1 MSRLW
6 IDEAPQGIKQGSQ
19 ATMFLFSNSQE
30 FVQEN
35 FLDILPALK
44 DGDSKRFTVDCFQ
57 GRYLTL
63 MVALHFGVL
72 DPMELT

>member
-44 DGDSKRFTVDCFQ
+44 DGDSKRFTVDF
-57 GRYLTL
+57 
-63 MVALHFGVL
+63 
-72 DPMELT
+72 

>member
-35 FLDILPALK
+35 FLDILPTLK
-44 DGDSKRFTVDCFQ
+44 DGDSKRFTVDF
-57 GRYLTL
+57 
-63 MVALHFGVL
+63 
-72 DPMELT
+72 